1 MTEQAAM
8 TASKLMTLST
18 RIVLRMTYPGPARD
32 FPKQPIF
39 IVGDVK
45 EDEVADRMVEVECK
59 IGWVVGYKGKVLS
72 RIGLRG

>member
-39 IVGDVK
+39 IVAEVK

-59 IGWVVGYKGKVLS
+59 IVVVGCKGKVLS